1 MNKEIASIAES
12 LTDDIVRFLRDII
25 AIPSACGNEEAV
37 VDRIKQEMEKIGYNK
52 VWLDPMGNLFGQMG
66 SGSRIIAFDGHCDTV
81 DVGNTDNWKVDPFK
95 GDCQGGIIY
104 GRGASD
110 QKGGLAS
117 AIYAGKVL
125 KSLGIPE
132 DLSFIVSASVLEECF
147 EGISWK
153 YIIEEDKI
161 IPNAVVLTEPSDMT
175 IKIGQRGRM
184 EMKLKAKGVSCHGS
198 TPELGENAIYKMT
211 PVIQDIERLNRNLSS
226 DSILG
231 KGSVVVTDIRSEAP
245 SLCAVPDSA
254 TIHIDRR
261 ITVGEDLE
269 TSLQE
274 INRLDSTEGVKADI
288 SVPEYTIKSYT
299 GYTTKAKAYVPM
311 WLMEE
316 SHPLVQTAVGAYK
329 SQFNEEPEIGTWKFS
344 TNGVATKG
352 MFDIPSIGFG
362 PGNEKH
368 AHSPDDQIKIEDL
381 VNAISFYTALTYNWI
396 QG

>member
-25 AIPSACGNEEAV
+25 AIPSACGKEEAV
-37 VDRIKQEMEKIGYNK
+37 VDRIKQEMEKIGYDK
-52 VWLDPMGNLFGQMG
+52 AWLDPMGNLFGQMG

-95 GDCQGGIIY
+95 GDCQNGIIY

-117 AIYAGKVL
+117 AIYAGKIL

-211 PVIQDIERLNRNLSS
+211 PVIQDIERLNRSLSS
-226 DSILG
+226 GSILG

-261 ITVGEDLE
+261 LTVGEDLE

-274 INRLDSTEGVKADI
+274 INTLDSIEGVKADI

-311 WLMEE
+311 WVMEE
-316 SHPLVQTAVGAYK
+316 SHPLVQTAVRAYK

>member
-274 INRLDSTEGVKADI
+274 INRLDSIEGVKADI